1 MIETTTIPLPDQ
13 VLSEKVPDV
22 LVYEEMDGRP
32 IYYRG
37 YRDVLA
43 NQKNPED
50 IMGCSDVQGIII
62 SAVLEYLYQHV
73 ASDHYKIITNEIGL
87 HLERGNNLS
96 SDIAIYEKS
105 TLQRTPLKNKYFD
118 IPPLVAIE
126 IDTKADTS
134 SFNTPADY
142 YHTKTE
148 KLFAFGVKQV
158 VWLFSANR
166 KVTVAYPQQD
176 WITKDWDKP
185 VTILEQYSFSVAD
198 LIKKGDIDLP
208 A

>member
-1 MIETTTIPLPDQ
+1 MIETAPQLA
-13 VLSEKVPDV
+13 SEEVPDV
-22 LVYEEMDGRP
+22 LVYEEMDGKP

-37 YRDVLA
+37 YRDVLT
-43 NQKNPED
+43 NQKKPED
-50 IMGCSDVQGIII
+50 IMGCSDVQGIIV
-62 SAVLEYLYQHV
+62 STVLRFLFRELPEEQ
-73 ASDHYKIITNEIGL
+73 YKIITNEIGL

-96 SDIAIYEKS
+96 SDIAIYQKS

-126 IDTKADTS
+126 IDTKADTTN
-134 SFNTPADY
+134 FNTPADY

-148 KLFAFGVKQV
+148 KLFAFGVKQI

-185 VTILEQYSFSVAD
+185 ITILNQYRFSVAE
-198 LIKKGDIDLP
+198 LIKKGGIELP
-208 A
+208 S